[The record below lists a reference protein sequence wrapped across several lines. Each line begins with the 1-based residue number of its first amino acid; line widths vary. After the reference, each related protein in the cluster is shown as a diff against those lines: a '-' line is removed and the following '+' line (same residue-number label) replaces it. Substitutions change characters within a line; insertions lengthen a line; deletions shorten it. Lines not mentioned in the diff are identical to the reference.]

1 MARSE
6 NRKKVAAKAAPED
19 ILTAEQLG
27 WRFALGTVL
36 IVGSYAAWPLIP
48 FVIAADLT
56 PSVKAALSGLFGA
69 TPFLAKVVAI
79 ALMGRPAYQLL
90 KRTVF
95 KRFGAKR
102 LAAKREPKP
111 EA

>member
-6 NRKKVAAKAAPED
+6 NRKKVAAKAASD
-19 ILTAEQLG
+19 DALTPEQLG

-48 FVIAADLT
+48 LVIASDL
-56 PSVKAALSGLFGA
+56 PGGLKGFLSAVFGA
-69 TPFLAKVVAI
+69 TPFTAKIVAV
-79 ALMGRPAYQLL
+79 ALMGKPAYQFL

-95 KRFGAKR
+95 KSFGFRREAKR
-102 LAAKREPKP
+102 KA
-111 EA
+111 